1 MHIHNDNIDSVSMI
15 NVSYMTLMHVETQD
29 LSSKKEMLPVRWGKK
44 EMLSARWGKKEML
57 PVRWGKKENF
67 AGSLG

>member
-44 EMLSARWGKKEML
+44 E
-57 PVRWGKKENF
+57 NF